1 MNERLKEITAV
12 ILDAEVGYA
21 AVRNACND
29 LSDFFY
35 EIAAPEK
42 SAPEFDAHIETAN
55 GLAVAPMSA
64 AFCIIDFMRTQKFLM
79 GIKQAVE
86 DRLQKNKNEPVV
98 ILYAGTG
105 PFATLV
111 IPLTSVFSASQVQF
125 VLLELN
131 PVSINCL
138 QKMITALGLQH
149 YISALIQ
156 ADAAS
161 YLIDEKNQP
170 DIIVSETM
178 RPGLM
183 KEPQVSIIANLLPQC
198 IKQPVLIPQKII
210 IKTAWAK
217 NKTGTTV
224 DVQLLGTLM
233 EFSEKM
239 AIAINVNMQQ
249 ERVLTDG
256 VEQKILQ
263 KPEPAFTTLVLLT
276 EIIVYKKHEIKF
288 NESSLTIPHKIME
301 VKDIKSFPVRFVFKY
316 GMGKIPGFTFEMF

>member
-12 ILDAEVGYA
+12 ILDADAGFA
-21 AVRNACND
+21 AARNACNN

-35 EIAAPEK
+35 EIAAPKK
-42 SAPEFDAHIETAN
+42 SASEFSKHIETAS

-86 DRLQKNKNEPVV
+86 DRLQKNKNKPVV

-111 IPLTSVFSASQVQF
+111 IPLTSVFTASQIQF

-138 QKMITALGLQH
+138 QKIITALGLQH
-149 YISALIQ
+149 YVTALTE
-156 ADAAS
+156 ADATS
-161 YLIDEKNQP
+161 YLIDEKSQP

-198 IKQPVLIPQKII
+198 IKQPV
-210 IKTAWAK
+210 
-217 NKTGTTV
+217 
-224 DVQLLGTLM
+224 
-233 EFSEKM
+233 
-239 AIAINVNMQQ
+239 
-249 ERVLTDG
+249 
-256 VEQKILQ
+256 
-263 KPEPAFTTLVLLT
+263 
-276 EIIVYKKHEIKF
+276 
-288 NESSLTIPHKIME
+288 
-301 VKDIKSFPVRFVFKY
+301 
-316 GMGKIPGFTFEMF
+316 